1 MSGYEKAIGWRP
13 WYRMIQWVAVLLM
26 FWLLLAGFLIG
37 YFQSPMLR
45 LAFCAFGVFTGAA
58 FARMAHPLDGR
69 LTRMGCV
76 ALGFVAASQIFYQ
89 MLVWSE
95 SWRVNSWNNIGWR
108 LWWATIVAAVG
119 LGWLQVLWR
128 SGARWEWKSGRTTLG
143 FTVGLGLLLGS
154 LSMRPNLMGTL
165 PGWWHALTAVMLAGA
180 LIGSVVIIGRWLKSR
195 PKTRR
200 PLPKGMRLA
209 LIVSGVITLS
219 VGSFYFGRLTIPPPS
234 PFDNAHS
241 MLATLSTVELEEQL
255 NRDTMRL
262 KKLAEGMD
270 VLRTEAD
277 ALHQRVVARQK
288 QGGGEDYLPNESR
301 EVRHL
306 FIRYIGYRKDLLHLS
321 RVYIGFKKVQDE
333 TLRDRCFLAGYCAA
347 VVALEAGRTFVA
359 KYRDNDEARDKLNE
373 GEPGWLESGQFEVV
387 YHSVTDRYH
396 MDLFETY
403 GRLFRANAARWKLNG
418 VTGMD
423 FEWFSDR
430 IRRGQQ
436 TLQTIELNPVRAW
449 LSRVGRRLQEDV
461 NVPFYGAQKMM
472 ATFMGDTRIVQR
484 EPFISEDLV
493 QRTLAVNKLQPGDI
507 ILERRNWY
515 LSNAFLPGFWP
526 HCALYV
532 GTPRDLK
539 ELGIDYGELDAEAR
553 EAHQRPEQGNPR
565 VIIEAISEGVV
576 FTSAEHSM
584 HADYVAVLRLRLSS
598 EQKAEVIRNAFRYH
612 GRPYDFGFDFADE
625 SKLVCS
631 ELLYYSFGGL
641 LKLELESVLGKKVV
655 TPMGIMNKFVRERGR
670 PDAEMEFVFF
680 LDTPAGSLKGSLASE
695 EACCESVKRA
705 KAFNE

>member
-1 MSGYEKAIGWRP
+1 
-13 WYRMIQWVAVLLM
+13 
-26 FWLLLAGFLIG
+26 
-37 YFQSPMLR
+37 
-45 LAFCAFGVFTGAA
+45 
-58 FARMAHPLDGR
+58 
-69 LTRMGCV
+69 
-76 ALGFVAASQIFYQ
+76 
-89 MLVWSE
+89 
-95 SWRVNSWNNIGWR
+95 
-108 LWWATIVAAVG
+108 
-119 LGWLQVLWR
+119 
-128 SGARWEWKSGRTTLG
+128 
-143 FTVGLGLLLGS
+143 
-154 LSMRPNLMGTL
+154 MGTL
-165 PGWWHALTAVMLAGA
+165 PGWWHVLTAVMLAGA

-200 PLPKGMRLA
+200 PLPKGMRPA
-209 LIVSGVITLS
+209 LIASGIITLS
-219 VGSFYFGRLTIPPPS
+219 LGSFYFGRLTIPPPS

-241 MLATLSTVELEEQL
+241 MLATLSTVELEKQL

-277 ALHQRVVARQK
+277 ALHQRIVARQK
-288 QGGGEDYLPNESR
+288 QGGDEDYLPNESR

-306 FIRYIGYRKDLLHLS
+306 FIRYIGYRRDLLHLS

-333 TLRDRCFLAGYCAA
+333 TLRDRCFLTGYCAA
-347 VVALEAGRTFVA
+347 VVVLEAGRTFVA
-359 KYRDNDEARDKLNE
+359 KYRDNDKARDKLNE
-373 GEPGWLESGQFEVV
+373 GEPGWLESGQFEAV
-387 YHSVTDRYH
+387 YHSVTDRHH

-403 GRLFRANAARWKLNG
+403 GRLFTANVVRWKRNG
-418 VTGMD
+418 VTGTD
-423 FEWFSDR
+423 FQWLFDR

-436 TLQTIELNPVRAW
+436 ALQTIELNPVHAW
-449 LSRVGRRLQEDV
+449 LSRIGRRLQEDV
-461 NVPFYGAQKMM
+461 NGPFYGAQKMM

-584 HADYVAVLRLRLSS
+584 HADYVAVLRPSLSS

-612 GRPYDFGFDFADE
+612 GRPYDFGFDFSDE

-680 LDTPAGSLKGSLASE
+680 LDTPADSFKGRLASE

>member
-1 MSGYEKAIGWRP
+1 
-13 WYRMIQWVAVLLM
+13 
-26 FWLLLAGFLIG
+26 
-37 YFQSPMLR
+37 
-45 LAFCAFGVFTGAA
+45 
-58 FARMAHPLDGR
+58 
-69 LTRMGCV
+69 
-76 ALGFVAASQIFYQ
+76 
-89 MLVWSE
+89 
-95 SWRVNSWNNIGWR
+95 
-108 LWWATIVAAVG
+108 
-119 LGWLQVLWR
+119 
-128 SGARWEWKSGRTTLG
+128 
-143 FTVGLGLLLGS
+143 
-154 LSMRPNLMGTL
+154 MRPNLMAAL
-165 PGWWHALTAVMLAGA
+165 PGWWHMLAAVMLAGA

-195 PKTRR
+195 PKTSR
-200 PLPKGMRLA
+200 PLPKWMRPA
-209 LIVSGVITLS
+209 LIFSGMITLS

-241 MLATLSTVELEEQL
+241 MLATLSAAELEEQL

-277 ALHQRVVARQK
+277 ALHQRIVVRQK

-333 TLRDRCFLAGYCAA
+333 PLRDRCFLTGYCAA

-359 KYRDNDEARDKLNE
+359 KYRDNDEARAKLNE
-373 GEPGWLESGQFEVV
+373 GEPGWMESGQFEVV
-387 YHSVTDRYH
+387 YHSVTDRH
-396 MDLFETY
+396 HLDLFETY
-403 GRLFRANAARWKLNG
+403 GRFFKTNTARWERNG
-418 VTGMD
+418 VTGTD
-423 FEWFSDR
+423 FQWVSDR

-436 TLQTIELNPVRAW
+436 AVQTIQLNPVRAW
-449 LSRVGRRLQEDV
+449 FSRIGRRLQQDV
-461 NVPFYGAQKMM
+461 NVPFYEAQKMM

-484 EPFISEDLV
+484 EPFISEGLV
-493 QRTLAVNKLQPGDI
+493 QRTLAATQLQPGDI

-532 GTPRDLK
+532 GTPQDLK

-553 EAHQRPEQGNPR
+553 EAHQRAEQGHPR

-584 HADYVAVLRLRLSS
+584 HADYVAVLRPRLSA

-631 ELLYYSFGGL
+631 ELLYYSFGDL

-655 TPMGIMNKFVRERGR
+655 TPMGIMNKFVRERGT
-670 PDAEMEFVFF
+670 PDPDMEFVFF
-680 LDTPAGSLKGSLASE
+680 LDTPAGSAKGRLADE
-695 EACCESVKRA
+695 EACCESVNRA